1 MRKLFLIHR
10 TRPQRSAEMAKEHI
24 MSNTTA
30 TPRWSDTAKLRA
42 PGWLSHLKAHLSRA
56 HAATEQAHTQR
67 CLYDHHPDAAFH
79 DAGLSREDALGLDSH
94 QTALPFFLQSGF
106 GKR

>member
-1 MRKLFLIHR
+1 
-10 TRPQRSAEMAKEHI
+10 MAKERN
-24 MSNTTA
+24 MSNIAVTH
-30 TPRWSDTAKLRA
+30 RRSDTTKLRA

-56 HAATEQAHTQR
+56 HAATEQAHNQR
-67 CLYDHHPDAAFH
+67 RMYDHHPDAAFH
-79 DAGLSREDALGLDSH
+79 DAGLSRDDAMAIGSH